1 MQKPLGKIESIA
13 VSATGI
19 VPGTIPLVRA
29 RTLSITADILFGGSI
44 DADAVVKVYYSPDGR
59 NWDDLVYA
67 SFAVTFTVSVNV
79 QRTVPISVPE
89 HGHIQIKV
97 KNGSSADTID
107 GVTVWYSIQSWPDLP
122 AQSRGLI
129 ETPEVYD

>member
-13 VSATGI
+13 ASATGL
-19 VPGTIPLVRA
+19 VPGVIPLVRA

-44 DADAVVKVYYSPDGR
+44 DADAVVEVYYSPDGR
-59 NWDDLVYA
+59 NWDDLVYT

-79 QRTVPISVPE
+79 QRTVSISVPE
-89 HGHIQIKV
+89 HGNIQLKV
-97 KNGSSADTID
+97 KNGSSADAID
-107 GVTVWYSIQSWPDLP
+107 GVTVWYSIQSWPEWP

-129 ETPEVYD
+129 ETADVYD

>member
-1 MQKPLGKIESIA
+1 MQKPLGRIETIA
-13 VSATGI
+13 ASATEL
-19 VPGTIPLVRA
+19 VPGVIPLVRA

-59 NWDDLVYA
+59 NWDDLVYT

-79 QRTVPISVPE
+79 QRTVSISVPE
-89 HGHIQIKV
+89 HGNIQLKV
-97 KNGSSADTID
+97 TNGSSADTID
-107 GVTVWYSIQSWPDLP
+107 GVTVWYSIQSWPEWP

-129 ETPEVYD
+129 ETADVYD